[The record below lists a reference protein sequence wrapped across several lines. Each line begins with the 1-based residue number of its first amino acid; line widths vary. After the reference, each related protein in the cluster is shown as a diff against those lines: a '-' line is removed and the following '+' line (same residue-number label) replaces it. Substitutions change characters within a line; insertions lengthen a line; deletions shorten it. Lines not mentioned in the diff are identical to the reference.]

1 MVKMKEE
8 MVISKQL
15 SSFFAIFWNIFFLIK
30 KNCEKPHIGEGG
42 EDFPDVAEVY
52 QTLHRCS
59 GSGFIGD
66 PDGQL
71 NASAKSGWL

>member
-30 KNCEKPHIGEGG
+30 KTAKNHTLGRGERI
-42 EDFPDVAEVY
+42 F
-52 QTLHRCS
+52 LM
-59 GSGFIGD
+59 
-66 PDGQL
+66 
-71 NASAKSGWL
+71 